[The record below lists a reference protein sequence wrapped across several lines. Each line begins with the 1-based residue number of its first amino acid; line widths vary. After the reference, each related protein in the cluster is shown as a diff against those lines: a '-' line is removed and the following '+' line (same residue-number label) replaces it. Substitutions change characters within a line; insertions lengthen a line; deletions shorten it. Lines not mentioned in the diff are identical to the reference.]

1 MRFGSRPMVIIEKC
15 GNHQGSEMTVGATTA
30 KNPVRF
36 AGEGLNLQGK
46 RVLVTGAASGIG
58 QATARVF
65 ARLGADLTLT
75 DIASLDETQAQIEE
89 IGQNSASIQGDL
101 TDDNF
106 LKGLVEKAHPFAFA
120 HCAAVFSR
128 KTWRPDLTDKARF
141 DLLMQ
146 VNVRAPMILASSCI
160 ESMADRGG
168 GFIVLVGS
176 AAGRNGGGIGGGTPI
191 DYAASK
197 GAVHTLVRSLSR
209 LGVGRNVLVNG
220 VAPGPVE
227 TPLARGLDFPPASLP
242 LGRIGQPDEL
252 AWPIAFLCS
261 PAASFISGAVL
272 DVNGGA
278 FVG

>member
-1 MRFGSRPMVIIEKC
+1 
-15 GNHQGSEMTVGATTA
+15 MTADVELVGHPAHSVA
-30 KNPVRF
+30 RG
-36 AGEGLNLQGK
+36 GEGLDLRGK

-58 QATARVF
+58 QATARIL
-65 ARLGADLTLT
+65 ARLGADLVLT
-75 DIASLDETQAQIEE
+75 DVAPLAETQKQIEAL
-89 IGQNSASIQGDL
+89 GLRSTPIQGDL
-101 TDDNF
+101 TDDEF
-106 LKGLVEKAHPFAFA
+106 LKDLVERARPFSFA

-128 KTWRPDLTDKARF
+128 DTWRPELSAKARF

-146 VNVRAPMILASSCI
+146 VNVRAPMILASACI
-160 ESMADRGG
+160 ESMAERGG

-209 LGVGRNVLVNG
+209 RGVGRNVLVNG

-227 TPLARGLDFPPASLP
+227 TPLARGLDFPPESLP
-242 LGRIGQPDEL
+242 LGRIGQPEEL

>member
-1 MRFGSRPMVIIEKC
+1 MIADQQ
-15 GNHQGSEMTVGATTA
+15 HMTGWQ
-30 KNPVRF
+30 
-36 AGEGLNLQGK
+36 AGGLKLYG
-46 RVLVTGAASGIG
+46 RHVLVTGAASGIG
-58 QATARVF
+58 QATARIL
-65 ARLGADLTLT
+65 AHLGADLFLT
-75 DIASLDETQAQIEE
+75 DVADLAETQAQVEAL
-89 IGQNSASIQGDL
+89 GANSTCITGDL
-101 TDDNF
+101 TEDDF
-106 LKGLVEKAHPFAFA
+106 LHRLVAEAKPFAFA

-128 KTWRPDLTDKARF
+128 DSWRPDLSEKARF

-146 VNVRAPMILASSCI
+146 VNVRVPMVLASACI
-160 ESMADRGG
+160 ESMASRGG

-209 LGVGRNVLVNG
+209 RGVGYNVLVNG

-242 LGRIGQPDEL
+242 LGRIGQPEEL

>member
-1 MRFGSRPMVIIEKC
+1 MIADRHPTRMAA
-15 GNHQGSEMTVGATTA
+15 QQ
-30 KNPVRF
+30 
-36 AGEGLNLQGK
+36 AGGLTLAGR

-58 QATARVF
+58 QATAGIL
-65 ARLGADLTLT
+65 AQLGADLILT
-75 DIASLDETQAQIEE
+75 DVAALAETQAQVEAQGARSTCIE
-89 IGQNSASIQGDL
+89 GDL
-101 TDDNF
+101 TDDDF
-106 LKGLVEKAHPFAFA
+106 LHKLVEKARPFAFA

-128 KTWRPDLTDKARF
+128 DTWRPDLSSKARF

-146 VNVRAPMILASSCI
+146 VNVRAPMVLATACI
-160 ESMADRGG
+160 ESMAAQGG

-209 LGVGRNVLVNG
+209 RGVGRNVLVNG
-220 VAPGPVE
+220 VAPGPVA
-227 TPLARGLDFPPASLP
+227 TPLAQGLDFPPASLP